1 LTTITLIGPWQ
12 FALPLFCLSL
22 TVFRPQI
29 LQVTAFMNTHGQ
41 PESVGYMSPS
51 IKLHVWLHAV
61 ALTIIVML
69 SSVEKL
75 FECAVGLLFTLYIF
89 RLNLIDSLAGWLPR
103 EWTWALLAAGL
114 SVAAAKGLFLINA
127 GAAVGFLIAGF
138 SIRILGG
145 YLARREVLGLG
156 DIWLMAGLG
165 AWFGFSLA
173 LSSLLLALTGF
184 ILWYSS
190 HHQRSLG
197 GPLGPWLGYSALFSM
212 AVTISDPFL
221 MW

>member
-1 LTTITLIGPWQ
+1 MTTITLIGPWQ
-12 FALPLFCLSL
+12 LALPLFCLSL
-22 TVFRPQI
+22 TIFRPQI
-29 LQVTAFMNTHGQ
+29 FQVTAFMNAHGQ
-41 PESVGYMSPS
+41 PESVESMPASV
-51 IKLHVWLHAV
+51 KLHVWLHAV
-61 ALTIIVML
+61 ALTIIVMF
-69 SSVEKL
+69 SSVEKP

-89 RLNLIDSLAGWLPR
+89 RLSLIDSLAGWLPR
-103 EWTWALLAAGL
+103 EWTLALLAAGL
-114 SVAAAKGLFLINA
+114 SVAAVKGLLLINA

-138 SIRILGG
+138 SLRVLGG

-184 ILWYSS
+184 ILWHSS
-190 HHQRSLG
+190 HQQRSLG
-197 GPLGPWLGYSALFSM
+197 GPLGPWLGYSALISM
-212 AVTISDPFL
+212 AVTISDPLL